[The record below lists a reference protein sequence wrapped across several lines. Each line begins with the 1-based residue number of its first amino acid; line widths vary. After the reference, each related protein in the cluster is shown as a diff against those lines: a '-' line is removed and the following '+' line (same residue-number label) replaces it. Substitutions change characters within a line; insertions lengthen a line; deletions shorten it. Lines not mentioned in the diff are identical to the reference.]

1 MKKVIR
7 CLCMI
12 ALVALTVTSC
22 KKNETKTTF
31 TARTQKLVYEGETN
45 RAFIGDDEY
54 VHFETGDVCMV
65 YNINNTNP
73 SRSHCATYEAL
84 ETGSV
89 VTFQNCG
96 LGEIAGEKM
105 DAFYAYYPGGY
116 GKMWT
121 ELGQGE
127 NKTKFT
133 IDPEQDYRKD
143 ATSGQLLTPLHDF
156 PMFAKVDNV
165 AQLGDADFDFM
176 NIFGVLQLQLF
187 DPNGPTVVK
196 KIEITDNTFALT
208 GQVEVN
214 IPAFGNNYDEFISA
228 VDNYNSN
235 PNQWNAWKNS
245 VGLNMTNQGNTI
257 TLNLPEEGVQIG
269 TTQATSTS
277 FEIVLRPLALS
288 QGCSIKLTF
297 ADGSYKTIDLVHNYM
312 IKPNFVRPLGFNL
325 ANY

>member
-1 MKKVIR
+1 
-7 CLCMI
+7 
-12 ALVALTVTSC
+12 
-22 KKNETKTTF
+22 
-31 TARTQKLVYEGETN
+31 
-45 RAFIGDDEY
+45 
-54 VHFETGDVCMV
+54 
-65 YNINNTNP
+65 
-73 SRSHCATYEAL
+73 
-84 ETGSV
+84 
-89 VTFQNCG
+89 
-96 LGEIAGEKM
+96 
-105 DAFYAYYPGGY
+105 
-116 GKMWT
+116 
-121 ELGQGE
+121 
-127 NKTKFT
+127 
-133 IDPEQDYRKD
+133 
-143 ATSGQLLTPLHDF
+143 
-156 PMFAKVDNV
+156 MFAKVDNV

-187 DPNGPTVVK
+187 DPNGPTVIK

-269 TTQATSTS
+269 STQATSTS

-297 ADGSYKTIDLVHNYM
+297 ADGYSKTIDLVHNYM